1 MHHGY
6 VSHLANS
13 IGAPEGLGHEAAL
26 LPIPLEAIAPSVLG
40 PFGSKIGS
48 KIGSFW
54 LLFEALG
61 ELMDA

>member
-1 MHHGY
+1 MN

-40 PFGSKIGS
+40 PFGSKIR
-48 KIGSFW
+48 SFR